1 MTFSLFGDKFTRH
14 SGITLLME
22 DLNDGLRTPGAIML
36 GGGNPAQIPE
46 MQDYFQTLLTDML
59 ESGKATDALCNYDG
73 PQGKTELLTLLA
85 GMLREKLGWDIE
97 AQNIALTNGSQS
109 AFFYLF
115 NLFAGRRA
123 DGRVKKVLFPLAPEY
138 IGYADAGLEEDLFVS
153 ARPNIELLPEGQFK
167 YHVDFEHL
175 HIGEETGMICVSR
188 PTNPTG
194 NVITD
199 EELLKLD
206 ALANQH
212 GIPLV
217 IDNAYGV
224 PFPGIIFSEA
234 RPLWNPNIVLCMSL
248 SKLGLPG
255 SRCGI
260 IIANEKIITAI
271 TNMNGIISL
280 APGGIGPAMMCEMI
294 KRNDLLRLSETV
306 IKPFY
311 YQRVQETIAIIR
323 RYLPEDRCLIHKP
336 EGAIFL
342 WLWFKDLPIT
352 TEQLYQRLKARGVL
366 MVPGHNFF
374 PGLDKPWPHTH
385 QCMRMNYVPE
395 PEKIEAG
402 VKILAEEI
410 ERAWAESHSYAIPA
424 LRNAG
429 KTFQTGCCRSRCRC
443 TFSTSMHCNAFVGQA
458 STQAG
463 PVARCQHRSH
473 LIALAFLREETTSIV
488 PNGQASIQLL
498 HPMQRD
504 CSTKICPCSRL
515 IASTGQ
521 TFAHGASSH

>member
-14 SGITLLME
+14 SGITRLME

-46 MQDYFQTLLTDML
+46 MNTYFQTLLAQML

-73 PQGKTELLTLLA
+73 PQGKTELLALLA
-85 GMLREKLGWDIE
+85 EMLRDELGWDIE
-97 AQNIALTNGSQS
+97 PQNIALTNGSQS
-109 AFFYLF
+109 AFSTCLTCSQDVARTAPPKSAVP
-115 NLFAGRRA
+115 AG
-123 DGRVKKVLFPLAPEY
+123 
-138 IGYADAGLEEDLFVS
+138 AGVYRLCRFRLEEDLFVS

-199 EELLKLD
+199 DELMKLD

-280 APGGIGPAMMCEMI
+280 SPGGIGPAMMCEMI
-294 KRNDLLRLSETV
+294 KRKDLLRLSNDV

-311 YQRVQETIAIIR
+311 YQRVQETIATLR
-323 RYLPEDRCLIHKP
+323 RYLPEERCLIHKP
-336 EGAIFL
+336 EGRFSC
-342 WLWFKDLPIT
+342 
-352 TEQLYQRLKARGVL
+352 GC
-366 MVPGHNFF
+366 
-374 PGLDKPWPHTH
+374 GLRIYLSPPN
-385 QCMRMNYVPE
+385 C
-395 PEKIEAG
+395 
-402 VKILAEEI
+402 
-410 ERAWAESHSYAIPA
+410 
-424 LRNAG
+424 
-429 KTFQTGCCRSRCRC
+429 F
-443 TFSTSMHCNAFVGQA
+443 TS
-458 STQAG
+458 
-463 PVARCQHRSH
+463 
-473 LIALAFLREETTSIV
+473 
-488 PNGQASIQLL
+488 
-498 HPMQRD
+498 D
-504 CSTKICPCSRL
+504 
-515 IASTGQ
+515 
-521 TFAHGASSH
+521 

>member
-14 SGITLLME
+14 SGITRLME

-46 MQDYFQTLLTDML
+46 MNDYFQQLLADML
-59 ESGKATDALCNYDG
+59 DNGKALDALCNYDG
-73 PQGKTELLTLLA
+73 PQGKSELLALLA
-85 GMLREKLGWDIE
+85 NMLRDELGWEIE
-97 AQNIALTNGSQS
+97 PQNIALTNGSQS

-123 DGRVKKVLFPLAPEY
+123 DGTTRKVLFPLTPEY
-138 IGYADAGLEEDLFVS
+138 IGYADAGLEEDLFV
-153 ARPNIELLPEGQFK
+153 ATRPNIELLPEGQFK

-175 HIGEETGMICVSR
+175 QV
-188 PTNPTG
+188 
-194 NVITD
+194 V
-199 EELLKLD
+199 
-206 ALANQH
+206 
-212 GIPLV
+212 PLV

-224 PFPGIIFSEA
+224 PFPGIIFSDA

-271 TNMNGIISL
+271 SNMNGIISL

-294 KRNDLLRLSETV
+294 KRQDLLRLSETV

-323 RYLPEDRCLIHKP
+323 RYLPEERCLIHKP

-342 WLWFKDLPIT
+342 WLWFKDLPIS
-352 TEQLYQRLKARGVL
+352 TELLYQRLKKRGVL
-366 MVPGHNFF
+366 MVPGDYFF

-385 QCMRMNYVPE
+385 QCMRMNYVPD
-395 PEKIEAG
+395 PQKIEAG
-402 VKILAEEI
+402 VKILAEEV
-410 ERAWAESHSYAIPA
+410 EFAW
-424 LRNAG
+424 
-429 KTFQTGCCRSRCRC
+429 
-443 TFSTSMHCNAFVGQA
+443 
-458 STQAG
+458 
-463 PVARCQHRSH
+463 
-473 LIALAFLREETTSIV
+473 REQE
-488 PNGQASIQLL
+488 A
-498 HPMQRD
+498 
-504 CSTKICPCSRL
+504 
-515 IASTGQ
+515 
-521 TFAHGASSH
+521 

>member
-1 MTFSLFGDKFTRH
+1 MTFSLFGDKFTQH
-14 SGITLLME
+14 SGITRLME

-46 MQDYFQTLLTDML
+46 MTDYFQKLLADML
-59 ESGKATDALCNYDG
+59 ASGKATDALCNYDG
-73 PQGKTELLTLLA
+73 PQGKSELLTALA
-85 GMLREKLGWDIE
+85 EMLRNTLGWDIE
-97 AQNIALTNGSQS
+97 PQNIALTNGSQS

-123 DGRVKKVLFPLAPEY
+123 DGTTRKVLFPLAPEY
-138 IGYADAGLEEDLFVS
+138 IGYADSGLEEDLFVS
-153 ARPNIELLPEGQFK
+153 ARPNIELLPGGQFK

-199 EELLKLD
+199 EELIKLD

-224 PFPGIIFSEA
+224 PFPGLIFSE
-234 RPLWNPNIVLCMSL
+234 
-248 SKLGLPG
+248 LGLPG

-260 IIANEKIITAI
+260 IIANEQTISAI
-271 TNMNGIISL
+271 RNMNGIISL

-311 YQRVQETIAIIR
+311 YQRVQETMATLR
-323 RYLPEDRCLIHKP
+323 RYLPEERCLIHKP

-352 TEQLYQRLKARGVL
+352 TELLYQRLKKRGVL
-366 MVPGHNFF
+366 MVPGDYFF

-385 QCMRMNYVPE
+385 QCMRMNYVPD
-395 PEKIEAG
+395 PDKIEAG
-402 VKILAEEI
+402 VKILAEEVEI
-410 ERAWAESHSYAIPA
+410 AWQERS
-424 LRNAG
+424 N
-429 KTFQTGCCRSRCRC
+429 
-443 TFSTSMHCNAFVGQA
+443 
-458 STQAG
+458 
-463 PVARCQHRSH
+463 
-473 LIALAFLREETTSIV
+473 
-488 PNGQASIQLL
+488 
-498 HPMQRD
+498 
-504 CSTKICPCSRL
+504 
-515 IASTGQ
+515 
-521 TFAHGASSH
+521 

>member
-1 MTFSLFGDKFTRH
+1 M
-14 SGITLLME
+14 
-22 DLNDGLRTPGAIML
+22 
-36 GGGNPAQIPE
+36 
-46 MQDYFQTLLTDML
+46 
-59 ESGKATDALCNYDG
+59 
-73 PQGKTELLTLLA
+73 
-85 GMLREKLGWDIE
+85 
-97 AQNIALTNGSQS
+97 
-109 AFFYLF
+109 
-115 NLFAGRRA
+115 
-123 DGRVKKVLFPLAPEY
+123 LFPLAPEY
-138 IGYADAGLEEDLFVS
+138 IGYADSGLEEDLFVS

-199 EELLKLD
+199 DELMKLD

-280 APGGIGPAMMCEMI
+280 SPGGIGPAMMCEMI
-294 KRNDLLRLSETV
+294 KRNDLLRLSNDV

-311 YQRVQETIAIIR
+311 YQRVQETIAILR
-323 RYLPEDRCLIHKP
+323 RYLPEERCLIHKP

-352 TEQLYQRLKARGVL
+352 TELLYQRLKKRGVL
-366 MVPGHNFF
+366 MVPGDYFF

-385 QCMRMNYVPE
+385 QCMRMNYVPD
-395 PEKIEAG
+395 PEKKSKRVLKFSPKKLKKPGAKTVSKFLRQIMHRSARSLAG
-402 VKILAEEI
+402 
-410 ERAWAESHSYAIPA
+410 STQ
-424 LRNAG
+424 RNAW
-429 KTFQTGCCRSRCRC
+429 
-443 TFSTSMHCNAFVGQA
+443 VGQA

-463 PVARCQHRSH
+463 PPSRCRHKSH
-473 LIALAFLREETTSIV
+473 FSACGLFPSRRTCIA
-488 PNGQASIQLL
+488 PNGHATTQLL
-498 HPMQRD
+498 HPMQRV
-504 CSTKICPCSRL
+504 CSTSQAPAVR
-515 IASTGQ
+515 
-521 TFAHGASSH
+521 